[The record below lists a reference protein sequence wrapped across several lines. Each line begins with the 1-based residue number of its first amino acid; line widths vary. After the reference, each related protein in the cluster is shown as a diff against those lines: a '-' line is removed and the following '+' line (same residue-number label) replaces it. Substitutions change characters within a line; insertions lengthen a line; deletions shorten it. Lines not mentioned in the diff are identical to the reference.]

1 MAGPGSPLVVA
12 ALSARAL
19 AEAAAA
25 EGRAVLALDLF
36 GDVDTRRVAA
46 GWWSIGDAA
55 RLQIEAGPLCDA
67 LRQARAFGA
76 TGWVAGSGFEA
87 DPTLLAAGDAVLPL
101 VGNGAAVLRR
111 TTRPEAFFGCLDAHG
126 LPHPAVQWSR
136 PADPADW
143 LHKDSAGCGGWRVR
157 PAAAVPPGEPL
168 AATACWQRR
177 APGRPVSATFVAD
190 GRSAVVLGFNEQ
202 RVVAL
207 PGAPYAFAGIVGPLR
222 LPAPA
227 ERVMR
232 QALAVLVPSFGLR
245 GLGSLDALLDGEALT
260 LLELNPRPPA
270 SLSLYPPGGG
280 RPGALGALGALG
292 AHLQACGQGGLPPA
306 PAPGGPVHGQAIV
319 YAPRALVVDAALAA
333 ALARWPGAHDLPQ
346 PGTVLA
352 AGDPLCSLSA
362 GGDTAP
368 RVHAALDRA
377 VAQLQ
382 RLLNEPAP
390 ETCPP

>member
-1 MAGPGSPLVVA
+1 MAGPPSPLAVA

-19 AEAAAA
+19 AEAAVA
-25 EGRAVLALDLF
+25 EGRPVLALDLF

-46 GWWSIGDAA
+46 GWWPIGDAS
-55 RLQIEAGPLCDA
+55 RLQIKAGPLCDA
-67 LRQARAFGA
+67 LRQARAWGA

-87 DPTLLAAGDAVLPL
+87 DPSLLAAGDAVLPL

-111 TTRPEAFFGCLDAHG
+111 TTRPEAFFACLDAHG
-126 LPHPAVQWSR
+126 LPHPAVQR
-136 PADPADW
+136 TPPADLADW

-190 GRSAVVLGFNEQ
+190 GRGAVVLGFNEQ

-207 PGAPYAFAGIVGPLR
+207 PAAPFAFAGIVGPLR

-227 ERVMR
+227 EQVMR
-232 QALAVLVPSFGLR
+232 QALAVLVPTFGLH
-245 GLGSLDALLDGEALT
+245 GLGSLDALLDGDTLT
-260 LLELNPRPPA
+260 LLEVNPRPPA

-280 RPGALGALGALG
+280 WPGALG
-292 AHLQACGQGGLPPA
+292 AHLQACLQGGLPPA

-319 YAPRALVVDAALAA
+319 YAPRPLVVDAALAA
-333 ALARWPGAHDLPQ
+333 ALARWPGTHDLPQ
-346 PGTVLA
+346 AGTVLA

-362 GGDTAP
+362 RGDTAP
-368 RVHAALDRA
+368 RVHAALDLA
-377 VAQLQ
+377 GAQLE
-382 RLLNEPAP
+382 RLLTEPAP